1 MMKWNRTTSHTD
13 HTNFKN
19 VDRASEQSL
28 CILVMPIDY
37 FYADSNPLSTMA
49 QGLLID
55 MDGVIYS
62 GDTLIPGA
70 DQFINRLKKSEIP
83 FMFMTNNSQRTPLE
97 VVRKLKKLGIE
108 ITEKHVYTSA
118 MATGK
123 FLESQNPNGTAYVL
137 GEGGLLTSLHDH
149 GITLVD
155 TDPEFVV
162 LGEGRNFTLEMVQRA
177 VDMILAGAKFIATN
191 RDPSPKK
198 KGWNNLG
205 IAATTAMIE
214 EAAGV
219 KAFVIGKPSPVMMR
233 SARKALS
240 LETAETTVIGDT
252 MDTDIQGGV
261 QMGYKTVLVMS
272 GITKSEDFKK
282 YAFKPDLIVNSVNDI
297 TLPLTWWT

>member
-1 MMKWNRTTSHTD
+1 
-13 HTNFKN
+13 
-19 VDRASEQSL
+19 
-28 CILVMPIDY
+28 
-37 FYADSNPLSTMA
+37 MA

-55 MDGVIYS
+55 MDGVVYG
-62 GDTLIPGA
+62 GDTMIPFA
-70 DQFINRLKKSEIP
+70 DEFIARLLQQRIP
-83 FMFMTNNSQRTPLE
+83 FMFMTNNSQRTRLE
-97 VVRKLKKLGIE
+97 AVRKLARLGIE
-108 ITEKHVYTSA
+108 VTEDHIYTSA

-123 FLESQNPNGTAYVL
+123 FLSSQIPRSTAYVL
-137 GEGGLLTSLHDH
+137 GEGGLLSSLHDN

-155 TDPEFVV
+155 SDPEFVV

-177 VDMILAGAKFIATN
+177 VDMILAGAKFITTN

-219 KAFVIGKPSPVMMR
+219 RAFVIGKPSPVMMR
-233 SARKALS
+233 SARKALG

-261 QMGYKTVLVMS
+261 QMGYKTILVLS
-272 GITKSEDFKK
+272 GITRKEDLKN
-282 YAFKPDLIVNSVNDI
+282 YAFRPDLVVESVHEI
-297 TLPLTWWT
+297 KFPLPWW